1 MRRRTRLRARRGGRL
16 EPPATDMRRI
26 AKNTVVLYFR
36 MFVAMAVG
44 LYTSRVLLKA
54 LGVEDFGLYN
64 VAGAVV
70 GFCVFLNGT
79 LSAASSRFITVEMG
93 KGTIG
98 SLKRLFSTLLTVHV
112 FLALVSVALLETLG
126 LLVLRAKLNIDPDRL
141 GAVMWAYQCVVAT
154 TALGITQ
161 VPYSAVLIAHERM
174 SAFAYMSLFDV
185 FAKLLIA
192 FGVMFSPV
200 DRLKAYAT
208 LLALTSVASL
218 MIYRVYCIR
227 NFSEARFRR
236 VFDKTLLRPIFAF
249 AGWQVAASVLIM
261 LLTQGVTML
270 NQRFFGPTLVAAGA
284 LALAVQ
290 GHVMG
295 FIGNLKTAA
304 VPQIVKVYASGDG
317 EGAKRLLIETTLCS
331 VYLLAVLGTPLLLY
345 AEDVLW
351 LWLGQIPEWAPVILR
366 ITLCTA
372 LCSVFDA
379 SFYIILYASG
389 NLRAN
394 ALANLAVGGVM
405 FAVIV
410 VAVWVTRWP
419 LASFCGL
426 FVDYLLLAVLSK
438 PLLLRFVA
446 GYRWADFWAVYRP
459 TLKTIALCVLIGLP
473 VKFLLPSGVLWAIV
487 GSVLSASLVALALFL
502 FVMTARQRG
511 FVFAFLCKLPVVG
524 GLVPKFA
531 SRFGSLRQI
540 RHVDA

>member
-1 MRRRTRLRARRGGRL
+1 
-16 EPPATDMRRI
+16 MRRI

-112 FLALVSVALLETLG
+112 FLALVSVAILETLG

-192 FGVMFSPV
+192 FGVMFSPF

-218 MIYRVYCIR
+218 MIYRIYCIR

-249 AGWQVAASVLIM
+249 AGW
-261 LLTQGVTML
+261 
-270 NQRFFGPTLVAAGA
+270 
-284 LALAVQ
+284 
-290 GHVMG
+290 
-295 FIGNLKTAA
+295 
-304 VPQIVKVYASGDG
+304 
-317 EGAKRLLIETTLCS
+317 
-331 VYLLAVLGTPLLLY
+331 
-345 AEDVLW
+345 
-351 LWLGQIPEWAPVILR
+351 
-366 ITLCTA
+366 
-372 LCSVFDA
+372 
-379 SFYIILYASG
+379 
-389 NLRAN
+389 
-394 ALANLAVGGVM
+394 
-405 FAVIV
+405 
-410 VAVWVTRWP
+410 
-419 LASFCGL
+419 
-426 FVDYLLLAVLSK
+426 
-438 PLLLRFVA
+438 
-446 GYRWADFWAVYRP
+446 
-459 TLKTIALCVLIGLP
+459 
-473 VKFLLPSGVLWAIV
+473 
-487 GSVLSASLVALALFL
+487 
-502 FVMTARQRG
+502 
-511 FVFAFLCKLPVVG
+511 
-524 GLVPKFA
+524 
-531 SRFGSLRQI
+531 
-540 RHVDA
+540 